1 MAPRPLAMVMAMAL
15 LAISSGIKGRPSK
28 VKTRLKALSKVPGRG
43 ARNPPRAARFG
54 GGRLAVGRAAVAAA
68 AAAAEA
74 QRGGSPRRAARH
86 TSGVP
91 EAPSGRRKR
100 EEE

>member
-1 MAPRPLAMVMAMAL
+1 MVMAMAL
-15 LAISSGIKGRPSK
+15 LAISSGIKGSSSK
-28 VKTRLKALSKVPGRG
+28 ARTRFKALSKVPENG

-54 GGRLAVGRAAVAAA
+54 GGRLAMGRAAVAAAAA

>member
-28 VKTRLKALSKVPGRG
+28 VKTRFQALSKVPEMG

-54 GGRLAVGRAAVAAA
+54 GGRLAMGRAAVAAA

-91 EAPSGRRKR
+91 GAPYGRRKR

>member
-28 VKTRLKALSKVPGRG
+28 VKTRFQALSKVPEMG
-43 ARNPPRAARFG
+43 ARNPPRSARFG
-54 GGRLAVGRAAVAAA
+54 GRFAMGRAAVAAA
-68 AAAAEA
+68 AAAAAEA
-74 QRGGSPRRAARH
+74 QQGGSPRRAARH
-86 TSGVP
+86 TSGVA